1 MYGHERDLLF
11 SWERSTPKPRTG
23 NNIAVYD
30 DAYYEPDIVHTK
42 SDTAEV
48 KLDVLVKMSH
58 TTKKKR
64 NYRN

>member
-1 MYGHERDLLF
+1 MHVRDLLF
-11 SWERSTPKPRTG
+11 PWERSTPKPRTN

-30 DAYYEPDIVHTK
+30 DAHYEPDIAHTK
-42 SDTAEV
+42 SDTVEV

-64 NYRN
+64 NDRN

>member
-11 SWERSTPKPRTG
+11 SWERSTPKLHTN

-30 DAYYEPDIVHTK
+30 DAHYEPNIVHTK

-48 KLDVLVKMSH
+48 KLDVLVNMSH
-58 TTKKKR
+58 TTKKKK